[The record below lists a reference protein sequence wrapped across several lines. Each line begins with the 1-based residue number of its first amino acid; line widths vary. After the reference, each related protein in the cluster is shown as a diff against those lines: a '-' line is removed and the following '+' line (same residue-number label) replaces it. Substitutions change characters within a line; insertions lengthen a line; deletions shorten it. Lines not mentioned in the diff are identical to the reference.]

1 LPGASAASLHG
12 AEYKP
17 FIWAHLGDVESA
29 MGNGEEARKQWEK
42 ALDLAEKGVGINE
55 MWYIPSQFKA
65 QLKQKLAQA
74 AGDTGQ

>member
-1 LPGASAASLHG
+1 
-12 AEYKP
+12 
-17 FIWAHLGDVESA
+17 

-55 MWYIPSQFKA
+55 MWFIPSQFKA

>member
-1 LPGASAASLHG
+1 LPGASAASLPG

-29 MGNGEEARKQWEK
+29 LGNGEEARKHWKK
-42 ALDLAEKGVGINE
+42 ALNLAEKGVGINE